1 MNPLAG
7 ITIVIESEE
16 PLTEKTNKAN
26 RDNVIAN
33 WSFGP
38 EETTSDNKDYWRQM
52 AKIWLAVNCAQT
64 VSISTTLQNQWR

>member
-7 ITIVIESEE
+7 MTIVIESEE

-38 EETTSDNKDYWRQM
+38 EETTSDNKDYWRQR
-52 AKIWLAVNCAQT
+52 A
-64 VSISTTLQNQWR
+64 